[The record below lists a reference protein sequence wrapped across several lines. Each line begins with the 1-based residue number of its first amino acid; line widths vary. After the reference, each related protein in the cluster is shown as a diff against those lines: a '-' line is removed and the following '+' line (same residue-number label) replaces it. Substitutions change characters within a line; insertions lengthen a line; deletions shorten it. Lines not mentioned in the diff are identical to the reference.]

1 MRASTNG
8 DGCGARPGH
17 PARSLSAAGLAIFTV
32 LIGCLASCTPAGD
45 TVRNTPA
52 PPPPATHPP
61 AAAAVPVPGPVSP
74 SSPAHAAAAPRVIK
88 RDCSGITFEGVSFDS
103 RTHRLVVLDQP
114 GGPGSAFADSA
125 SAGRSRGA
133 LAAVNAGFFTPEG
146 APLGLVVSSGKRAGS
161 WNGASSL
168 GSGIWHDDGGSPR
181 ITRRESLGN
190 SAASSMRELVQA
202 GPMLIE
208 NGRAVGG
215 LNAEK
220 SSIRTLILWDGGSRW
235 WIGRASFCTLSR
247 TAATLSGDPPV
258 PWPVRHALNLD
269 GGRSTDLWVSSSVSG
284 GPASWRTPFNKP
296 VRNFLVLV
304 PAVGGS
310 HF

>member
-1 MRASTNG
+1 VT
-8 DGCGARPGH
+8 
-17 PARSLSAAGLAIFTV
+17 
-32 LIGCLASCTPAGD
+32 
-45 TVRNTPA
+45 
-52 PPPPATHPP
+52 
-61 AAAAVPVPGPVSP
+61 
-74 SSPAHAAAAPRVIK
+74 K

-103 RTHRLVVLDQP
+103 RSHRLVVLDQP
-114 GGPGSAFADSA
+114 GGPGSSFADSA

-168 GSGIWHDDGGSPR
+168 GSGIWHDDGTSPR
-181 ITRRESLGN
+181 ITRRESLGAT
-190 SAASSMRELVQA
+190 AASSMRQLIQA
-202 GPMLIE
+202 GPMLVE
-208 NGRAVGG
+208 NGRAVSG

-220 SSIRTLILWDGGSRW
+220 SSIRTLILWDGGTRW
-235 WIGRASFCTLSR
+235 WIGRTSFCTLAQAAEASR
-247 TAATLSGDPPV
+247 DQPAS
-258 PWPVRHALNLD
+258 WPVRHGLNLD

-304 PAVGGS
+304 PR
-310 HF
+310 